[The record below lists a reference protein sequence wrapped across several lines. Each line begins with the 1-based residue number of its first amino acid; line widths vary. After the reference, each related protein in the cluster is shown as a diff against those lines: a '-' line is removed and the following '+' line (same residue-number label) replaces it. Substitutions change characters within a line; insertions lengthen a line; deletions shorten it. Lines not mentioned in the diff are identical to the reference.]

1 MKKILL
7 ASAFI
12 IAYAA
17 FLSLGM
23 ECLLNLLSVFMAI
36 CIDGGAVTKQYPR
49 FIPFCFIVGILALVA
64 LVAIFVINIKA
75 SDRFGFTKKL
85 WWAQMIIA
93 VVVSVPMIKLW
104 ETLFDFLQKTL

>member
-36 CIDGGAVTKQYPR
+36 SLDGGAVTKQYPR
-49 FIPFCFIVGILALVA
+49 FIPFCIIVGILALVA
-64 LVAIFVINIKA
+64 LVAVFVMNLKA
-75 SDRFGFTKKL
+75 SDKFGFTKRL
-85 WWAQMIIA
+85 WWAQMIIT
-93 VVVSVPMIKLW
+93 VVISVPMIKLW
-104 ETLFDFLQKTL
+104 ETLFDFLQKTF

>member
-36 CIDGGAVTKQYPR
+36 SLDGGAVTKQYPR
-49 FIPFCFIVGILALVA
+49 FIPFCIIVGILALVA

-85 WWAQMIIA
+85 WWTQMIIA

>member
-12 IAYAA
+12 IAYAI

-23 ECLLNLLSVFMAI
+23 ECLLCLLGAAMAI
-36 CIDGGAVTKQYPR
+36 SLDSASVTAQYPR
-49 FIPFCFIVGILALVA
+49 FIPFCIIVGILALVA

-93 VVVSVPMIKLW
+93 VVISVPMIKLW
-104 ETLFDFLQKTL
+104 ETLFDFLQKTF